1 MAHYTYEGPYVI
13 FEERV
18 QIISRYTADHGV
30 AFPDLLNTEADELG
44 PATTHEIVPPF
55 FKIKSH
61 STEMVRGTCTQC
73 NEKISPPPK
82 MVPRTNFG
90 SQNWPPLANFGP
102 HENVILQP
110 SKVASYS

>member
-1 MAHYTYEGPYVI
+1 MMAHYTYEGPYVI

-18 QIISRYTADHGV
+18 QIISRYTAEHGV

-82 MVPRTNFG
+82 MVPPHQFW
-90 SQNWPPLANFGP
+90 QPKLPPCQFWAP
-102 HENVILQP
+102 
-110 SKVASYS
+110 